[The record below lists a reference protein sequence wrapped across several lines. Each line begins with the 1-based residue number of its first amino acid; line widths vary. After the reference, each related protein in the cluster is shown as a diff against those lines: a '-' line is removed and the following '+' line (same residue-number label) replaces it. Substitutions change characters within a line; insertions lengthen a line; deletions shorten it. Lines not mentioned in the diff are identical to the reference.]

1 MSVNNNARKAAKA
14 AGSSILEFSMKMDR
28 PVLTGHQNEP
38 KQPARHAT
46 RLSPIDLLE
55 NVLDNGR
62 LFAAV
67 FAACLLLAIVYAIAA
82 TPVYS
87 ADTLIQIEENKA
99 SALGS
104 LSSISKA
111 LDIQNSAVIGE
122 IDIVRSRSV
131 VMEAMNATAAQ
142 TEVSVE
148 NRFPIVGGLIGALL
162 PKGANGLV
170 DAPPGMSSWAWG
182 GERLELRTFDVPSA
196 QIGKALELDYL
207 DGNRFRL
214 KDRSGQVVL
223 NGVVG
228 VPSESNGY
236 RVDVARIIARP
247 GAEFRVRRVA
257 TDVRLEAI
265 LKKLGVTETKRQS
278 GIMQLSFEDPDPV
291 FAARMLNAIA
301 AAYLNFNSR
310 RRADDAERSLTFLNA
325 QMPIVKA
332 RLQQAEQALN
342 TFRNQQGSIDAQGDI
357 RLLVEQ
363 LAFVDKSRL
372 ETRLAYQDLLSKYV
386 PGQPQVVAAANKLK
400 ELDQQAAVLK
410 EKAARL
416 PSQQQTYLRLA
427 RDVEV
432 NNQLYVGLLNNT
444 QQLQIAE
451 AGTVGNASIVDAA
464 VVSDKPVRPKRL
476 AAILAGAVV
485 GLMLG
490 FLAAQ
495 GRALLAGRIRDPH
508 DLEAALGIPMLGV
521 LPNSRRQAEADA
533 NRTPAFIATKE
544 PADVSL
550 ADAMDSLAL
559 TLRHRL
565 AAYGGGAKVVLVSS
579 AGTAQ
584 GKSMLA
590 ANLAYLY
597 AEKGL
602 KTVIV
607 DANVR
612 APALHRYLP
621 VTATKGL
628 SDVLKGA
635 LPADEAI
642 TRVDDRLDALS
653 AGSPGA
659 STRNLFDMAR
669 LDSLVASLRSRYDM
683 VIVDAPSA
691 QPVADLAAL
700 SRVADMTLLVARQ
713 GSANATGIAEAL
725 DSLGKIG
732 VRIDGLVLNGFE
744 PSPLR
749 GVRRIGAGFAAAR
762 A

>member
-1 MSVNNNARKAAKA
+1 
-14 AGSSILEFSMKMDR
+14 MKMDR
-28 PVLTGHQNEP
+28 PALTGHQNEP
-38 KQPARHAT
+38 KQAAGPAT

-55 NVLDNGR
+55 NVLDHGR
-62 LFAAV
+62 LFVAV
-67 FAACLLLAIVYAIAA
+67 FAACLLLAIVYAVAA

-111 LDIQNSAVIGE
+111 LDIQNSAVVGE
-122 IDIVRSRSV
+122 IDIVRSRAV
-131 VMEAMNATAAQ
+131 VMDAMNATAAQ
-142 TEVSVE
+142 AEVSVE
-148 NRFPIVGGLIGALL
+148 SRFPLVGGLIGAFM
-162 PKGANGLV
+162 PKDANGLV
-170 DAPPGMSSWAWG
+170 DAPLGMSSWAWG
-182 GERLELRTFDVPSA
+182 GERLEFRTFEVPAA
-196 QIGKALELDYL
+196 QIGKPLTFDYL

-214 KDRSGQVVL
+214 TDRSGQEVL
-223 NGVVG
+223 SGAVG
-228 VPSESNGY
+228 VPAASNGY
-236 RVDVARIIARP
+236 RVDVARIVARP
-247 GAEFRVRRVA
+247 GATFRVRRIA

-278 GIMQLSFEDPDPV
+278 GIMQLSFEDVDPD

-301 AAYLNFNSR
+301 AAYLNFNAR
-310 RRADDAERSLTFLNA
+310 RRADDAERSLKFLNA
-325 QMPIVKA
+325 QLPIVKA

-342 TFRNQQGSIDAQGDI
+342 AFRNQQGSIDAQGDI

-372 ETRLAYQDLLSKYV
+372 ETKLAYQDLLSKYV

-400 ELDQQAAVLK
+400 ELDKQAAVLK
-410 EKAARL
+410 DKAARL

-451 AGTVGNASIVDAA
+451 AGTVGNASIVDKA

-476 AAILAGAVV
+476 VAILAGAVI

-508 DLEAALGIPMLGV
+508 DLEAALGIPMLGI
-521 LPNSRRQAEADA
+521 LPNSRRQADADA

-544 PADVSL
+544 PADEPL

-565 AAYGGGAKVVLVSS
+565 AAYGGDAKVVLVSS
-579 AGTAQ
+579 ASPAQ
-584 GKSMLA
+584 GKSMIA

-602 KTVIV
+602 RTVIV
-607 DANVR
+607 DANLR

-628 SDVLKGA
+628 SDVLKGV
-635 LPADEAI
+635 LPANEAI
-642 TRVDDRLDALS
+642 TRVAGQLDALS

-659 STRNLFDMAR
+659 STRNLFDLAR
-669 LDSLVASLRSRYDM
+669 LDKLAASLRSQYDM
-683 VIVDAPSA
+683 VVVDAPSA
-691 QPVADLAAL
+691 LPVADLAAL
-700 SRVADMTLLVARQ
+700 SRVSDMTLLVARQ
-713 GSANATGIAEAL
+713 GSASAAGVTDAL

-732 VRIDGLVLNGFE
+732 VRIDGLVFNGFV

>member
-1 MSVNNNARKAAKA
+1 
-14 AGSSILEFSMKMDR
+14 MKMDR
-28 PVLTGHQNEP
+28 PALTGHQNETKP
-38 KQPARHAT
+38 VSRHVT
-46 RLSPIDLLE
+46 RLSPIDLVE

-67 FAACLLLAIVYAIAA
+67 VAACLLLAIVYAIAA

-111 LDIQNSAVIGE
+111 LDIQNSAVVGE

-131 VMEAMNATAAQ
+131 VMEAINATAAQ
-142 TEVSVE
+142 AEVSVE
-148 NRFPIVGGLIGALL
+148 NRFPLVGGLIGAFLS
-162 PKGANGLV
+162 KDANGL
-170 DAPPGMSSWAWG
+170 AEPPLGMSSWAWG
-182 GERLELRTFDVPSA
+182 GERLEFRTFEVPSA
-196 QIGKALELDYL
+196 QIGKALEFDYL
-207 DGNRFRL
+207 DDNRFQLR
-214 KDRSGQVVL
+214 DRNGQEVL
-223 NGVVG
+223 SGVVG
-228 VPSESNGY
+228 VPSASNGY
-236 RVDVARIIARP
+236 QVDVARIVARP

-257 TDVRLEAI
+257 TDVRVDAI

-278 GIMQLSFEDPDPV
+278 GIMQLSFEDADPI

-301 AAYLNFNSR
+301 AAYLSFNAR

-342 TFRNQQGSIDAQGDI
+342 AFRNQQGSIDAQGDV

-372 ETRLAYQDLLSKYV
+372 ETKLEYQDLLSKYV
-386 PGQPQVVAAANKLK
+386 PGQPQVVAASNKLK
-400 ELDQQAAVLK
+400 ELDKQAAVLK
-410 EKAARL
+410 DKAARL

-451 AGTVGNASIVDAA
+451 AGTVGNASIVDKA

-476 AAILAGAVV
+476 IAILAGALI

-495 GRALLAGRIRDPH
+495 GRALLSGRIRDPH
-508 DLEAALGIPMLGV
+508 DLEAALGIPMLGI
-521 LPNSRRQAEADA
+521 LPNSRRQADADA
-533 NRTPAFIATKE
+533 HRTPAFIATKE
-544 PADVSL
+544 PADVPL

-565 AAYGGGAKVVLVSS
+565 AAYGGDAKIVLVSS
-579 AGTAQ
+579 AAPAQ
-584 GKSMLA
+584 GKSMIA
-590 ANLAYLY
+590 ANLAYLFS
-597 AEKGL
+597 ERGL

-612 APALHRYLP
+612 APGLHRYFP

-628 SDVLKGA
+628 SEVLKGS
-635 LPADEAI
+635 LPAEEAI
-642 TRVDDRLDALS
+642 TRATEHLDALS
-653 AGSPGA
+653 AGKQGT
-659 STRNLFDMAR
+659 STRNLFNIAR
-669 LDSLVASLRSRYDM
+669 LDKLAAALRGRYDM
-683 VIVDAPSA
+683 IVVDAPSA
-691 QPVADLAAL
+691 LPVGDIAAL
-700 SRVADMTLLVARQ
+700 SRISDMTLLVARQ
-713 GSANATGIAEAL
+713 GSASSAGVTDAL
-725 DSLGKIG
+725 ESLGKVG
-732 VRIDGLVLNGFE
+732 VRVDGLVFNGFA
-744 PSPLR
+744 PSPLQ

>member
-1 MSVNNNARKAAKA
+1 
-14 AGSSILEFSMKMDR
+14 MKMDR
-28 PVLTGHQNEP
+28 PALTGHQNEP
-38 KQPARHAT
+38 KQAAGPAT

-55 NVLDNGR
+55 NVLDHGR
-62 LFAAV
+62 LFVAV
-67 FAACLLLAIVYAIAA
+67 FAACLLLAIVYAVAA

-111 LDIQNSAVIGE
+111 LDIQNSAVVGE
-122 IDIVRSRSV
+122 IDIVRSRAV
-131 VMEAMNATAAQ
+131 VMDAMNATAAQ
-142 TEVSVE
+142 AEVSVE
-148 NRFPIVGGLIGALL
+148 SRFPLVGGLIGAFM
-162 PKGANGLV
+162 PKDANGLV
-170 DAPPGMSSWAWG
+170 DAPLGMSSWAWG
-182 GERLELRTFDVPSA
+182 GERLEFRTFEVPPA
-196 QIGKALELDYL
+196 QIGKPLTFDYL

-214 KDRSGQVVL
+214 TDRSGQEVL
-223 NGVVG
+223 SGAVG
-228 VPSESNGY
+228 VPAASNGY
-236 RVDVARIIARP
+236 RVDVARIVARP
-247 GAEFRVRRVA
+247 GATFRVRRIA

-278 GIMQLSFEDPDPV
+278 GIMQLSFEDVDPD

-301 AAYLNFNSR
+301 AAYLNFNAR
-310 RRADDAERSLTFLNA
+310 RRADDAERSLKFLNA
-325 QMPIVKA
+325 QLPIVKA

-342 TFRNQQGSIDAQGDI
+342 AFRNQQGSIDAQGDI

-372 ETRLAYQDLLSKYV
+372 ETKLAYQDLLSKYV

-400 ELDQQAAVLK
+400 ELDKQAAVLK
-410 EKAARL
+410 DKAARL

-451 AGTVGNASIVDAA
+451 AGTVGNASIVDKA

-476 AAILAGAVV
+476 VAILAGAVI

-508 DLEAALGIPMLGV
+508 DLEAALGIPMLGI
-521 LPNSRRQAEADA
+521 LPNSRRQADADA

-544 PADVSL
+544 PADEPL

-565 AAYGGGAKVVLVSS
+565 AAYGGDAKVVLVSS
-579 AGTAQ
+579 ASPAQ
-584 GKSMLA
+584 GKSMIA

-602 KTVIV
+602 RTVIV
-607 DANVR
+607 DANLR

-642 TRVDDRLDALS
+642 TRVAGQLDALS

-659 STRNLFDMAR
+659 STRNLFDLAR
-669 LDSLVASLRSRYDM
+669 LDKLAASLRSQYDM
-683 VIVDAPSA
+683 VVVDAPSA
-691 QPVADLAAL
+691 LPVADLAAL
-700 SRVADMTLLVARQ
+700 SRVSDMTLLVARQ
-713 GSANATGIAEAL
+713 GSASAAGVTDAL

-732 VRIDGLVLNGFE
+732 VRIDGLVFNGFM

>member
-1 MSVNNNARKAAKA
+1 MNVNNNARKAAKP

-28 PVLTGHQNEP
+28 PAFTGHQNET
-38 KQPARHAT
+38 KHAGRNAT

-67 FAACLLLAIVYAIAA
+67 FAACLLLAIVYAVAA

-111 LDIQNSAVIGE
+111 LDIQNSAVVGE

-131 VMEAMNATAAQ
+131 VVEAMNATAAQ
-142 TEVSVE
+142 AEVSVE
-148 NRFPIVGGLIGALL
+148 NRFPVIGGLIGSLM
-162 PKGANGLV
+162 PKDANGLA
-170 DAPPGMSSWAWG
+170 DAPLGMSSWAWG
-182 GERLELRTFDVPSA
+182 GERLEFRTFEVPAA
-196 QIGKALELDYL
+196 QAGKALAFDYL
-207 DGNRFRL
+207 DDNRFRL

-223 NGVVG
+223 SGVVG

-236 RVDVARIIARP
+236 RVDVARIVARP
-247 GAEFRVRRVA
+247 GAEFRVRCVA

-278 GIMQLSFEDPDPV
+278 GIMQLSFEDADPV

-301 AAYLNFNSR
+301 AAYLSFNAR

-342 TFRNQQGSIDAQGDI
+342 AFRNQQGSIDAQGDI

-372 ETRLAYQDLLSKYV
+372 ETKLAYQDLLSKYV

-400 ELDQQAAVLK
+400 ELDKQAAVLK

-451 AGTVGNASIVDAA
+451 AGTVGNASIVDKA

-476 AAILAGAVV
+476 IAILAGAVT

-490 FLAAQ
+490 FLVAQ

-508 DLEAALGIPMLGV
+508 DLEAALGIPMLGI

-544 PADVSL
+544 PADVPL

-565 AAYGGGAKVVLVSS
+565 AAYGGDAKVVLVSS
-579 AGTAQ
+579 AAPAQ
-584 GKSMLA
+584 GKSMIA

-612 APALHRYLP
+612 APGLHRYLP

-628 SDVLKGA
+628 SDVLKDA
-635 LPADEAI
+635 LPVDDAI
-642 TRVDDRLDALS
+642 TRVAGRLDALS
-653 AGSPGA
+653 AGKQGG
-659 STRNLFDMAR
+659 STRNLFDQAR
-669 LDSLVASLRSRYDM
+669 LDALAASLRSRYDM

-691 QPVADLAAL
+691 LPVADLAAL

-713 GSANATGIAEAL
+713 GSANSAGVTDAL

-732 VRIDGLVLNGFE
+732 VRIDGLVFNGFE

-749 GVRRIGAGFAAAR
+749 GIRRIGAGFAAAR

>member
-1 MSVNNNARKAAKA
+1 
-14 AGSSILEFSMKMDR
+14 MKMDR
-28 PVLTGHQNEP
+28 PALTGHQNEP
-38 KQPARHAT
+38 KPAARPAT

-62 LFAAV
+62 LFVAV
-67 FAACLLLAIVYAIAA
+67 LAGCLLVAIVYAVVA

-111 LDIQNSAVIGE
+111 LDIQNSAVVGE
-122 IDIVRSRSV
+122 IDIVRSRAV
-131 VMEAMNATAAQ
+131 VLDAMNATAAQ
-142 TEVSVE
+142 AEVSVE
-148 NRFPIVGGLIGALL
+148 HRFPVVGGLIGSFMATD
-162 PKGANGLV
+162 ANGLV
-170 DAPPGMSSWAWG
+170 DAPLGMSSWAWG
-182 GERLELRTFDVPSA
+182 GERLEFRTFEVPPA
-196 QIGKALELDYL
+196 QIGKALTFEYL

-214 KDRSGQVVL
+214 TDRSGQEIL
-223 NGVVG
+223 SGVVG
-228 VPSESNGY
+228 VPAASNGY
-236 RVDVARIIARP
+236 RVDVARIVARP
-247 GAEFRVRRVA
+247 GAEFRVRRIA

-278 GIMQLSFEDPDPV
+278 GIMQLSFEDADPV

-301 AAYLNFNSR
+301 AAYLNFNAR
-310 RRADDAERSLTFLNA
+310 RRADDAERSLKFLNA
-325 QMPIVKA
+325 QLPIVKA

-342 TFRNQQGSIDAQGDI
+342 AFRNQQGSIDAQGDI

-400 ELDQQAAVLK
+400 ELDKQAAVLK
-410 EKAARL
+410 DKAARL

-451 AGTVGNASIVDAA
+451 AGTVGNASIVDKA

-476 AAILAGAVV
+476 VAILAGAVI

-495 GRALLAGRIRDPH
+495 GRALLAGRIRDPQ
-508 DLEAALGIPMLGV
+508 DLEAALGIPMLGI
-521 LPNSRRQAEADA
+521 LPNSRRQEDADA

-544 PADVSL
+544 PADEPL

-565 AAYGGGAKVVLVSS
+565 AAYGGDAKVVLVSS
-579 AGTAQ
+579 AAPAQ
-584 GKSMLA
+584 GKSMIA

-602 KTVIV
+602 RTVIV
-607 DANVR
+607 DANLR

-635 LPADEAI
+635 LQADEAI
-642 TRVDDRLDALS
+642 TRVAGQLDALS

-659 STRNLFDMAR
+659 STRNLFDIAR
-669 LDSLVASLRSRYDM
+669 LDKLAASLRSQYDM

-691 QPVADLAAL
+691 LPVADLAAL
-700 SRVADMTLLVARQ
+700 SRVSDMTLLVARQ
-713 GSANATGIAEAL
+713 GSASAAGVTDAL

-732 VRIDGLVLNGFE
+732 VRIDGLVFNGFV

>member
-1 MSVNNNARKAAKA
+1 
-14 AGSSILEFSMKMDR
+14 MKMDR
-28 PVLTGHQNEP
+28 PALTGHRNEP
-38 KQPARHAT
+38 KQVSRNVA

-62 LFAAV
+62 LFATV
-67 FAACLLLAIVYAIAA
+67 VAACLLVAIVYAVAA

-111 LDIQNSAVIGE
+111 LDIQNSAVVGE

-131 VMEAMNATAAQ
+131 VMEAIDATAAQ
-142 TEVSVE
+142 AEVSVE
-148 NRFPIVGGLIGALL
+148 NRFPLVGALIGSFL
-162 PKGANGLV
+162 PKDANGL
-170 DAPPGMSSWAWG
+170 AEPPPGMSSWAWG
-182 GERLELRTFDVPSA
+182 GERLEFRTFEVPSA
-196 QIGKALELDYL
+196 QIGKALEFDYL
-207 DGNRFRL
+207 DDNRFRL
-214 KDRSGQVVL
+214 RDRSGREVL
-223 NGVVG
+223 SGVVG
-228 VPSESNGY
+228 LPSAGNGY
-236 RVDVARIIARP
+236 EVDVSRIVARP

-257 TDVRLEAI
+257 TEVRLEAI

-278 GIMQLSFEDPDPV
+278 GIMQLSFEDADPV

-301 AAYLNFNSR
+301 AAYLGFNAR

-342 TFRNQQGSIDAQGDI
+342 AFRNQQGSIDAQGDV
-357 RLLVEQ
+357 RLLVDQ

-372 ETRLAYQDLLSKYV
+372 ETRLEYQDLLSKYV

-400 ELDQQAAVLK
+400 ELDKQAAALK
-410 EKAARL
+410 DKAARL

-451 AGTVGNASIVDAA
+451 AGTVGNASIVDKAI
-464 VVSDKPVRPKRL
+464 VGDKPVRPKRL
-476 AAILAGAVV
+476 IAILAGAVI

-495 GRALLAGRIRDPH
+495 GRALLSGRIRDPL
-508 DLEAALGIPMLGV
+508 DLEAALGIPMLGI
-521 LPNSRRQAEADA
+521 LPNSRRQADADA

-544 PADVSL
+544 PADVPL

-565 AAYGGGAKVVLVSS
+565 AAYGSDAKVVLVSS
-579 AGTAQ
+579 AAPAQ
-584 GKSMLA
+584 GKSMIA
-590 ANLAYLY
+590 ANLACLF

-602 KTVIV
+602 RTVLV

-628 SDVLKGA
+628 SEVLKGS
-635 LPADEAI
+635 LPAEEAI
-642 TRVDDRLDALS
+642 TRVAEHLDALS
-653 AGSPGA
+653 AGKQGA

-669 LDSLVASLRSRYDM
+669 LDKLAASLRGRYDM
-683 VIVDAPSA
+683 IVVDSPSA
-691 QPVADLAAL
+691 LPVADIAAL
-700 SRVADMTLLVARQ
+700 SRISDMTLLVARQ
-713 GSANATGIAEAL
+713 GAASMAGMTDAL
-725 DSLGKIG
+725 ESLGKVG
-732 VRIDGLVLNGFE
+732 VRVDGLVFNGFE
-744 PSPLR
+744 PSPLH
-749 GVRRIGAGFAAAR
+749 GVRRIGAGFGAAR
-762 A
+762 T

>member
-1 MSVNNNARKAAKA
+1 MNVNHNARKAAKP

-28 PVLTGHQNEP
+28 PALTGHQNEP
-38 KQPARHAT
+38 KQAAGHAT

-87 ADTLIQIEENKA
+87 ADMLIQIEENKP

-111 LDIQNSAVIGE
+111 LDIQNSAVVGE

-131 VMEAMNATAAQ
+131 VLEAMNATAAQ
-142 TEVSVE
+142 AEVSVE
-148 NRFPIVGGLIGALL
+148 NRFPIVGGLIGSFL
-162 PKGANGLV
+162 PKDANGLV
-170 DAPPGMSSWAWG
+170 DAPLGMSSWAWG
-182 GERLELRTFDVPSA
+182 GERLEFRTFEVPAA
-196 QIGKALELDYL
+196 QIGKALTFDYL

-214 KDRSGQVVL
+214 TDRGGQVVL
-223 NGVVG
+223 SGVVG
-228 VPSESNGY
+228 EPSASDGY
-236 RVDVARIIARP
+236 RVDVARIVAHP
-247 GAEFRVRRVA
+247 GAQFRVRRVA
-257 TDVRLEAI
+257 TDVRLDAI
-265 LKKLGVTETKRQS
+265 LKKLGVIETKRQS
-278 GIMQLSFEDPDPV
+278 GIMQLNFEDPDPV
-291 FAARMLNAIA
+291 FAAHMLNAIA
-301 AAYLNFNSR
+301 AAYLNFNAR
-310 RRADDAERSLTFLNA
+310 RRADDAERSLKILNA

-363 LAFVDKSRL
+363 LALVDKSRL
-372 ETRLAYQDLLSKYV
+372 ETRLEYQDLLSKYV

-400 ELDQQAAVLK
+400 ELDKQAAMLK
-410 EKAARL
+410 DKAARL

-451 AGTVGNASIVDAA
+451 AGTVGNASIVDKA
-464 VVSDKPVRPKRL
+464 VASDKPIRPKRL
-476 AAILAGAVV
+476 IAILAGAVI

-508 DLEAALGIPMLGV
+508 DLEAALGIPMLGI
-521 LPNSRRQAEADA
+521 LPNSRRLADADA
-533 NRTPAFIATKE
+533 NRTPAFIATQESADE
-544 PADVSL
+544 PL

-565 AAYGGGAKVVLVSS
+565 AAYGGDAKVVLVSS
-579 AGTAQ
+579 AAPAQ
-584 GKSMLA
+584 GKSMIA
-590 ANLAYLY
+590 ANLAYLF
-597 AEKGL
+597 AEQGL
-602 KTVIV
+602 ETVIV

-621 VTATKGL
+621 VAATPGL

-642 TRVDDRLDALS
+642 THVAGKLDALS
-653 AGSPGA
+653 AGTQRA
-659 STRNLFDMAR
+659 STRNPFDVAR
-669 LDSLVASLRSRYDM
+669 LDKLFVSLRSGYDM
-683 VIVDAPSA
+683 VIVDAPSVL
-691 QPVADLAAL
+691 PVADIAAL

-713 GSANATGIAEAL
+713 GSANSVGIADAL
-725 DSLGKIG
+725 DSLRKIG
-732 VRIDGLVLNGFE
+732 VRIDGLVFNGFE
-744 PSPLR
+744 PSPLH

>member
-1 MSVNNNARKAAKA
+1 
-14 AGSSILEFSMKMDR
+14 MKMDR
-28 PVLTGHQNEP
+28 PALTGHQNEP
-38 KQPARHAT
+38 KQAAGHAT

-87 ADTLIQIEENKA
+87 ADMLIQIEENKP

-111 LDIQNSAVIGE
+111 LDIQNSAVVGE

-131 VMEAMNATAAQ
+131 VLEAMNATAAQ
-142 TEVSVE
+142 AEVSVE
-148 NRFPIVGGLIGALL
+148 NRFPIVGGLIGSFL
-162 PKGANGLV
+162 PKDANGLV
-170 DAPPGMSSWAWG
+170 DAPLGMSSWAWG
-182 GERLELRTFDVPSA
+182 GERLEFRTFEVPAA
-196 QIGKALELDYL
+196 QIGKPLTFDYL
-207 DGNRFRL
+207 DGNRFQL
-214 KDRSGQVVL
+214 TDRGGQVVL
-223 NGVVG
+223 SGVVG
-228 VPSESNGY
+228 VPSANDGY
-236 RVDVARIIARP
+236 RVDVARIVARP
-247 GAEFRVRRVA
+247 GAQFRVRRIA
-257 TDVRLEAI
+257 TDVRLDAI
-265 LKKLGVTETKRQS
+265 LKKLGVIETKRQS

-301 AAYLNFNSR
+301 AAYLNFNAR
-310 RRADDAERSLTFLNA
+310 RRADDAERSLTILNA

-363 LAFVDKSRL
+363 LALVDKSRL
-372 ETRLAYQDLLSKYV
+372 ETRLEYQDLLSKYV

-400 ELDQQAAVLK
+400 ELDKQAAMLK
-410 EKAARL
+410 DKAARL

-451 AGTVGNASIVDAA
+451 AGTVGNASIVDKA
-464 VVSDKPVRPKRL
+464 VASDKPIRPKRL
-476 AAILAGAVV
+476 IAILAGAVI

-495 GRALLAGRIRDPH
+495 GRALLAGRIRDPNE
-508 DLEAALGIPMLGV
+508 LEAALGIPMLGV
-521 LPNSRRQAEADA
+521 LPKSRRQADADA
-533 NRTPAFIATKE
+533 NRTPAFIATQESADE
-544 PADVSL
+544 PL

-565 AAYGGGAKVVLVSS
+565 AAYGGDAKVVLVSS
-579 AGTAQ
+579 AAPAQ
-584 GKSMLA
+584 GKSMIA
-590 ANLAYLY
+590 ANLAYLF
-597 AEKGL
+597 AERGL

-621 VTATKGL
+621 VAATPGL

-642 TRVDDRLDALS
+642 TRVAGKLDALS
-653 AGSPGA
+653 AGTQRA
-659 STRNLFDMAR
+659 STRNLFDVAR
-669 LDSLVASLRSRYDM
+669 LDKLVVWLRSGYDM
-683 VIVDAPSA
+683 VIVDAPSVL
-691 QPVADLAAL
+691 PVADIAAL

-713 GSANATGIAEAL
+713 GSANSAGMADAL
-725 DSLGKIG
+725 DSLRKIG
-732 VRIDGLVLNGFE
+732 VRIDGLVFNGFE
-744 PSPLR
+744 PSPLH

>member
-1 MSVNNNARKAAKA
+1 
-14 AGSSILEFSMKMDR
+14 MKMDR

-131 VMEAMNATAAQ
+131 VVEAMNATAAQ

-148 NRFPIVGGLIGALL
+148 NRFPIVGGLIGAFL

-372 ETRLAYQDLLSKYV
+372 ETKLAYQDLLSKYV

-544 PADVSL
+544 PADVLL

-579 AGTAQ
+579 AGPAQ

>member
-1 MSVNNNARKAAKA
+1 
-14 AGSSILEFSMKMDR
+14 MKMDR

-148 NRFPIVGGLIGALL
+148 NRFPIVGGLIGAFL

-372 ETRLAYQDLLSKYV
+372 ETKLAYQDLLSKYV

-579 AGTAQ
+579 AGPAQ

-590 ANLAYLY
+590 AYLAYLY

-691 QPVADLAAL
+691 QPLADLAAL

>member
-1 MSVNNNARKAAKA
+1 
-14 AGSSILEFSMKMDR
+14 MKMDR
-28 PVLTGHQNEP
+28 PALTGHQNEP
-38 KQPARHAT
+38 KQAAGPAT

-55 NVLDNGR
+55 NVLDHGR
-62 LFAAV
+62 LFVAV
-67 FAACLLLAIVYAIAA
+67 FAACLLLAIVYAVAA

-111 LDIQNSAVIGE
+111 LDIQNSAVVGE
-122 IDIVRSRSV
+122 IDIVRSRTV
-131 VMEAMNATAAQ
+131 VMDAMTATAAQ
-142 TEVSVE
+142 AEVSVE
-148 NRFPIVGGLIGALL
+148 SRFPLVGGLIGAFM
-162 PKGANGLV
+162 PKDANGLV
-170 DAPPGMSSWAWG
+170 DAPLGMSSWAWG
-182 GERLELRTFDVPSA
+182 GERLEFRTFEVPTA
-196 QIGKALELDYL
+196 QIGKPLTFDYL

-214 KDRSGQVVL
+214 TDRSGQEVL
-223 NGVVG
+223 SGAVG
-228 VPSESNGY
+228 VPAASNGY
-236 RVDVARIIARP
+236 RVDVARIVARP
-247 GAEFRVRRVA
+247 GATFRVRRIA

-278 GIMQLSFEDPDPV
+278 GIMQLSFEDADPD

-301 AAYLNFNSR
+301 AAYLNFNAR
-310 RRADDAERSLTFLNA
+310 RRADDAERSLKFLNA
-325 QMPIVKA
+325 QLPIVKA

-342 TFRNQQGSIDAQGDI
+342 AFRNQQGSIDAQGDI

-372 ETRLAYQDLLSKYV
+372 ETKLAYQDLLSKYV

-400 ELDQQAAVLK
+400 ELDKQAAVLK
-410 EKAARL
+410 DKAARL

-451 AGTVGNASIVDAA
+451 AGTVGNASIVDKA

-476 AAILAGAVV
+476 VAILAGAVI

-508 DLEAALGIPMLGV
+508 DLEAALGIPMLGI
-521 LPNSRRQAEADA
+521 LPNSRRQADADA

-544 PADVSL
+544 PADEPL

-565 AAYGGGAKVVLVSS
+565 AAYGGDAKVVLVSS
-579 AGTAQ
+579 ASPAQ
-584 GKSMLA
+584 GKSMIA

-602 KTVIV
+602 RTVIV
-607 DANVR
+607 DANLR

-642 TRVDDRLDALS
+642 TRVAGQLDALS

-659 STRNLFDMAR
+659 STRNLFDLAR
-669 LDSLVASLRSRYDM
+669 LDKLAASLRSQYDM
-683 VIVDAPSA
+683 VVVDAPSA
-691 QPVADLAAL
+691 LPVADLAAL
-700 SRVADMTLLVARQ
+700 SRVSDMTLLVARQ
-713 GSANATGIAEAL
+713 GSASAAGVTDAL

-732 VRIDGLVLNGFE
+732 VRIDGLVFNGFV

>member
-1 MSVNNNARKAAKA
+1 
-14 AGSSILEFSMKMDR
+14 MKMDR
-28 PVLTGHQNEP
+28 PALTGHQNEP
-38 KQPARHAT
+38 KQAAGPAT

-55 NVLDNGR
+55 NVLDHGR
-62 LFAAV
+62 LFVAV
-67 FAACLLLAIVYAIAA
+67 FAACLLLAIVYAVAA

-111 LDIQNSAVIGE
+111 LDIQNSAVVGE
-122 IDIVRSRSV
+122 IDIVRSRAV
-131 VMEAMNATAAQ
+131 VMDAMNATAAQ
-142 TEVSVE
+142 AEVSVE
-148 NRFPIVGGLIGALL
+148 SRFPLVGGLIGAFM
-162 PKGANGLV
+162 PKDANGLV
-170 DAPPGMSSWAWG
+170 DAPLGMSSWAWG
-182 GERLELRTFDVPSA
+182 GERLEFRTFEVPAA
-196 QIGKALELDYL
+196 QIGKPLTFDYL

-214 KDRSGQVVL
+214 TDRSGQEVL
-223 NGVVG
+223 SGAVG
-228 VPSESNGY
+228 VPAASNGY
-236 RVDVARIIARP
+236 RVDVARIVARP
-247 GAEFRVRRVA
+247 GATFRVRRIA

-278 GIMQLSFEDPDPV
+278 GIMQLSFEDVDPD

-301 AAYLNFNSR
+301 AAYLNFNAR
-310 RRADDAERSLTFLNA
+310 RRADDAERSLKFLNA
-325 QMPIVKA
+325 QLPIVKA

-342 TFRNQQGSIDAQGDI
+342 AFRNQQGSIDAQGDI

-372 ETRLAYQDLLSKYV
+372 ETKLAYQDLLSKYV

-400 ELDQQAAVLK
+400 ELDKQAAVLK
-410 EKAARL
+410 DKAARL

-451 AGTVGNASIVDAA
+451 AGTVGNASIVDKA

-476 AAILAGAVV
+476 VAILAGAVI

-508 DLEAALGIPMLGV
+508 DLEAALGIPMLGI
-521 LPNSRRQAEADA
+521 LPNSRRQADADA

-544 PADVSL
+544 PADEPL

-565 AAYGGGAKVVLVSS
+565 AAYGGDAKVVLVSS
-579 AGTAQ
+579 ASPAQ
-584 GKSMLA
+584 GKSMIA

-602 KTVIV
+602 RTVIV
-607 DANVR
+607 DANLR

-642 TRVDDRLDALS
+642 TRVAGQLDALS

-659 STRNLFDMAR
+659 STRNLFDLAR
-669 LDSLVASLRSRYDM
+669 LDKLAASLRSQYDM
-683 VIVDAPSA
+683 VVVDAPSA
-691 QPVADLAAL
+691 LPVADLAAL
-700 SRVADMTLLVARQ
+700 SRVSDMTLLVARQ
-713 GSANATGIAEAL
+713 GSASAAGVTDAL

-732 VRIDGLVLNGFE
+732 VRIDGLVFNGFV

>member
-1 MSVNNNARKAAKA
+1 
-14 AGSSILEFSMKMDR
+14 MKMDR
-28 PVLTGHQNEP
+28 PALTGHQNEP
-38 KQPARHAT
+38 KQAAGHAT

-87 ADTLIQIEENKA
+87 ADMLIQIEENKP

-111 LDIQNSAVIGE
+111 LDIQNSAVVGE

-131 VMEAMNATAAQ
+131 VLEAMNATAAQ
-142 TEVSVE
+142 AEVSVE
-148 NRFPIVGGLIGALL
+148 NRFPIVGGLIGSFL
-162 PKGANGLV
+162 PKDANGLV
-170 DAPPGMSSWAWG
+170 DAPLGMSSWAWG
-182 GERLELRTFDVPSA
+182 GERLEFRTFEVPAA
-196 QIGKALELDYL
+196 QIGKPLTFDYL
-207 DGNRFRL
+207 DGNRFQL
-214 KDRSGQVVL
+214 TDRGGQVVL
-223 NGVVG
+223 SGVVG
-228 VPSESNGY
+228 VPSANDGY
-236 RVDVARIIARP
+236 RVDVARIVARP
-247 GAEFRVRRVA
+247 GAQFRVRRIA
-257 TDVRLEAI
+257 TDVRLDAI
-265 LKKLGVTETKRQS
+265 LKKLGVIETKRQS

-301 AAYLNFNSR
+301 AAYLNFNAR
-310 RRADDAERSLTFLNA
+310 RRADDAERSLTILNA

-363 LAFVDKSRL
+363 LALVDKSRL
-372 ETRLAYQDLLSKYV
+372 ETRLEYQDLLSKYV

-400 ELDQQAAVLK
+400 ELDKQAAMLK
-410 EKAARL
+410 DKAARL

-451 AGTVGNASIVDAA
+451 AGTVGNASIVDKA
-464 VVSDKPVRPKRL
+464 VASDKPIRPKRL
-476 AAILAGAVV
+476 IAILAGAVI

-495 GRALLAGRIRDPH
+495 GRALLAGRIRDPNE
-508 DLEAALGIPMLGV
+508 LEAALGIPMLGV
-521 LPNSRRQAEADA
+521 LPKSRRQADADA
-533 NRTPAFIATKE
+533 NRTPAFIATQESADE
-544 PADVSL
+544 PL

-565 AAYGGGAKVVLVSS
+565 AAYGGDAKVVLVSS
-579 AGTAQ
+579 AAPAQ
-584 GKSMLA
+584 GKSMIA
-590 ANLAYLY
+590 ANLAYLF
-597 AEKGL
+597 AERGL

-621 VTATKGL
+621 VAATPGL

-642 TRVDDRLDALS
+642 TRVAGKLDALS
-653 AGSPGA
+653 AGTQRA
-659 STRNLFDMAR
+659 STRNLFDVAR
-669 LDSLVASLRSRYDM
+669 LDKLVVSLRSGYDM
-683 VIVDAPSA
+683 VIVDAPSVL
-691 QPVADLAAL
+691 PVADIAAL

-713 GSANATGIAEAL
+713 GSANSAGMADAL
-725 DSLGKIG
+725 DSLRKIG
-732 VRIDGLVLNGFE
+732 VRIDGLVFNGFE
-744 PSPLR
+744 PSPLH

>member
-1 MSVNNNARKAAKA
+1 
-14 AGSSILEFSMKMDR
+14 MKMDR
-28 PVLTGHQNEP
+28 PALTGHQNEP
-38 KQPARHAT
+38 KQAAGHAT

-87 ADTLIQIEENKA
+87 ADMLIQIEENKP

-111 LDIQNSAVIGE
+111 LDIQNSAVVGE

-131 VMEAMNATAAQ
+131 VLEAMNATAAQ
-142 TEVSVE
+142 AEVSVE
-148 NRFPIVGGLIGALL
+148 NRFPIVGGLIGSFL
-162 PKGANGLV
+162 PKDANGLV
-170 DAPPGMSSWAWG
+170 DAPLGMSSWAWG
-182 GERLELRTFDVPSA
+182 GERLEFRTFEVPAA
-196 QIGKALELDYL
+196 QIGKPLTFDYL
-207 DGNRFRL
+207 DGNRFQL
-214 KDRSGQVVL
+214 TDRGGQVVL
-223 NGVVG
+223 SGVVG
-228 VPSESNGY
+228 VPSANDGY
-236 RVDVARIIARP
+236 RVDVAQIVARP
-247 GAEFRVRRVA
+247 GAQFRVRRIA
-257 TDVRLEAI
+257 TDVRLDAI
-265 LKKLGVTETKRQS
+265 LKKLGVIETKRQS

-301 AAYLNFNSR
+301 AAYLNFNAR
-310 RRADDAERSLTFLNA
+310 RRADDAERSLTILNA

-363 LAFVDKSRL
+363 LALVDKSRL
-372 ETRLAYQDLLSKYV
+372 ETRLEYQDLLSKYV

-400 ELDQQAAVLK
+400 ELDKQAAMLK
-410 EKAARL
+410 DKAARL

-451 AGTVGNASIVDAA
+451 AGTVGNASIVDKA
-464 VVSDKPVRPKRL
+464 VASDKPIRPKRL
-476 AAILAGAVV
+476 IAILAGAVI

-495 GRALLAGRIRDPH
+495 GRALLAGRIRDPNE
-508 DLEAALGIPMLGV
+508 LEAALGIPMLGV
-521 LPNSRRQAEADA
+521 LPKSRRQADADA
-533 NRTPAFIATKE
+533 NRTPAFIATQESADE
-544 PADVSL
+544 PL

-565 AAYGGGAKVVLVSS
+565 AAYGGDAKVVLVSS
-579 AGTAQ
+579 AAPAQ
-584 GKSMLA
+584 GKSMIA
-590 ANLAYLY
+590 ANLAYLF
-597 AEKGL
+597 AERGL

-621 VTATKGL
+621 VAATPGL

-642 TRVDDRLDALS
+642 TRVAGKLDALS
-653 AGSPGA
+653 AGTQRA
-659 STRNLFDMAR
+659 STRNLFDVAR
-669 LDSLVASLRSRYDM
+669 LDKLVVWLRSGYDM
-683 VIVDAPSA
+683 VIVDAPSVL
-691 QPVADLAAL
+691 PVADIAAL

-713 GSANATGIAEAL
+713 GSANSAGMADAL
-725 DSLGKIG
+725 DSLRKIG
-732 VRIDGLVLNGFE
+732 VRIDGLVFNGFE
-744 PSPLR
+744 PSPLH

>member
-1 MSVNNNARKAAKA
+1 
-14 AGSSILEFSMKMDR
+14 MKMDR
-28 PVLTGHQNEP
+28 PALTGHQNEP
-38 KQPARHAT
+38 KQAAGHAT

-67 FAACLLLAIVYAIAA
+67 LAACLLLAIVYAIAA

-111 LDIQNSAVIGE
+111 LDIQNSAVVGE

-131 VMEAMNATAAQ
+131 VLEAMNATAAQ
-142 TEVSVE
+142 AEVSVE
-148 NRFPIVGGLIGALL
+148 NRFPIVGGLIGSFL
-162 PKGANGLV
+162 PKDANGLV
-170 DAPPGMSSWAWG
+170 DAPLGMSSWAWG
-182 GERLELRTFDVPSA
+182 GERLEFRTFEVPDA
-196 QIGKALELDYL
+196 QIGKALTFDYL

-214 KDRSGQVVL
+214 TDRGGQVVL
-223 NGVVG
+223 SGVVG
-228 VPSESNGY
+228 VPSASNGY
-236 RVDVARIIARP
+236 RVDVTRIVARP
-247 GAEFRVRRVA
+247 GAQFRVRRVA

-278 GIMQLSFEDPDPV
+278 GIMQLSFEDADPV

-301 AAYLNFNSR
+301 AAYLNFNAR

-325 QMPIVKA
+325 QMPLVKA

-363 LAFVDKSRL
+363 LALVDKSRL
-372 ETRLAYQDLLSKYV
+372 ETRLEYQDLLSKYV

-400 ELDQQAAVLK
+400 ELDKQAAVLK
-410 EKAARL
+410 DKAARL

-451 AGTVGNASIVDAA
+451 AGTVGNASIVDKAI
-464 VVSDKPVRPKRL
+464 VSDKPIRPKRL
-476 AAILAGAVV
+476 IAILAGAVI

-495 GRALLAGRIRDPH
+495 GRALLSGRIRDPH
-508 DLEAALGIPMLGV
+508 ELEAAFGIPMLGI
-521 LPNSRRQAEADA
+521 LPNSRRQADADA
-533 NRTPAFIATKE
+533 NRTPAFIATQE
-544 PADVSL
+544 PADEPL

-565 AAYGGGAKVVLVSS
+565 AAYGGDAKVVLVSS
-579 AGTAQ
+579 AAPAQ
-584 GKSMLA
+584 GKSMIA
-590 ANLAYLY
+590 ANLAYLF

-621 VTATKGL
+621 VAASPGL

-642 TRVDDRLDALS
+642 TRVAGKLDALS
-653 AGSPGA
+653 AGTQRA
-659 STRNLFDMAR
+659 SARNLFDVAR
-669 LDSLVASLRSRYDM
+669 LDKLVVSLRSGYDM

-691 QPVADLAAL
+691 LPVADIAAL
-700 SRVADMTLLVARQ
+700 SRVADMTLLVVRQ
-713 GSANATGIAEAL
+713 GSANSAGMADAL
-725 DSLGKIG
+725 DGLRKIG
-732 VRIDGLVLNGFE
+732 VRIDGLVFNGFE
-744 PSPLR
+744 PSPLH

>member
-1 MSVNNNARKAAKA
+1 
-14 AGSSILEFSMKMDR
+14 MKMDR
-28 PVLTGHQNEP
+28 PALTGHQNEP
-38 KQPARHAT
+38 KQAAGPAT

-55 NVLDNGR
+55 NVLDHGR
-62 LFAAV
+62 LFVAV
-67 FAACLLLAIVYAIAA
+67 FAACLLLAIVYAVAA

-111 LDIQNSAVIGE
+111 LDIQNSAVVGE
-122 IDIVRSRSV
+122 IDIVRSRAV
-131 VMEAMNATAAQ
+131 VMDAMNATAAQ
-142 TEVSVE
+142 AEVSVE
-148 NRFPIVGGLIGALL
+148 SRFPLVGGLIGAFM
-162 PKGANGLV
+162 PKDANGLV
-170 DAPPGMSSWAWG
+170 DAPLGMSSWAWG
-182 GERLELRTFDVPSA
+182 GERLEFRTFEVPPA
-196 QIGKALELDYL
+196 QIGKPLTFDYL

-214 KDRSGQVVL
+214 TDRSGQEVL
-223 NGVVG
+223 SGAVG
-228 VPSESNGY
+228 VPAASNGY
-236 RVDVARIIARP
+236 RVDVARIVARP
-247 GAEFRVRRVA
+247 GATFRVRRIA

-278 GIMQLSFEDPDPV
+278 GIMQLSFEDADPD

-301 AAYLNFNSR
+301 AAYLNFNAR
-310 RRADDAERSLTFLNA
+310 RRADDAERSLKFLNA
-325 QMPIVKA
+325 QLPIVKA

-342 TFRNQQGSIDAQGDI
+342 AFRNQQGSIDAQGDI

-372 ETRLAYQDLLSKYV
+372 ETKLAYQDLLSKYV

-400 ELDQQAAVLK
+400 ELDKQAAVLK
-410 EKAARL
+410 DKAARL

-451 AGTVGNASIVDAA
+451 AGTVGNASIVDKA

-476 AAILAGAVV
+476 VAILAGAVI

-508 DLEAALGIPMLGV
+508 DLEAALGIPMLGI
-521 LPNSRRQAEADA
+521 LPNSRRQADADA

-544 PADVSL
+544 PADEPL

-565 AAYGGGAKVVLVSS
+565 AAYGGDAKVVLVSS
-579 AGTAQ
+579 ASPAQ
-584 GKSMLA
+584 GKSMIA

-602 KTVIV
+602 RTVIV
-607 DANVR
+607 DANLR

-642 TRVDDRLDALS
+642 TRVAGQLDALS

-659 STRNLFDMAR
+659 STRNLFDLAR
-669 LDSLVASLRSRYDM
+669 LDKLAASLRSQYDM
-683 VIVDAPSA
+683 VVVDAPSA
-691 QPVADLAAL
+691 LPVADLAAL
-700 SRVADMTLLVARQ
+700 SRVSDMTLLVARQ
-713 GSANATGIAEAL
+713 GSASAAGVTDAL

-732 VRIDGLVLNGFE
+732 VRIDGLVFNGFV